1 MPYLFESIEEF
12 IKSLNE
18 KQTNPELMQQMEDEV
33 FDKAAECPRC
43 GKLENECICQERD
56 AFSTVNAY
64 RAAPGKKKDKGNF
77 K

>member
-1 MPYLFESIEEF
+1 MPYLFESIEDF

-18 KQTNPELMQQMEDEV
+18 KQTDPELMQKMEDEV

-56 AFSTVNAY
+56 PFSTVNAF
-64 RAAPGKKKDKGNF
+64 RASGGVKKEKD
-77 K
+77 